1 LTFLCF
7 LNILGSSA
15 GKGLL
20 VSVELIIRLEELVD
34 RLLNERAVLV
44 QKNRALT
51 SEFDRLAADRDRVTA
66 ELAKI
71 IAKLDSLG
79 GHGA

>member
-1 LTFLCF
+1 MP
-7 LNILGSSA
+7 
-15 GKGLL
+15 

-34 RLLNERAVLV
+34 HLLNERAALV
-44 QKNRALT
+44 QRNRALT

-71 IAKLDSLG
+71 IAKLDTLG
-79 GHGA
+79 GRGA